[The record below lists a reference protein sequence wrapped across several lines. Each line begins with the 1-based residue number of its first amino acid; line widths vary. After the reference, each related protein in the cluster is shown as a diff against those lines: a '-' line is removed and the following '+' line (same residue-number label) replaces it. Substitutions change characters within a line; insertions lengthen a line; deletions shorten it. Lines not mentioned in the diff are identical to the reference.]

1 MFEKLTDVFITAA
14 EKYLTVVDA
23 EPNRSNQHEVGGLKE
38 AGFADFLGYPVNGEK
53 WYLPVTMVYITDDD
67 NDPVICEDTMSWYDT
82 RYNQPSRSAE
92 YRLYY
97 RSNEVTRSMRAGDF
111 FIIAMTKDKT
121 LLTVC
126 TPAGGQA
133 ESQLRTIFGSAKE
146 GKETSLK
153 PLPVDESLVVAP
165 IRLMLAELGIEF
177 YVQSDS
183 DKVLLEHLIEK
194 FDSKFPATKKF
205 SDFSRK
211 IIKEKVS
218 EIEDPDNALLT
229 WMGNEEKLFR
239 ILERHIVS
247 EKLKEGF
254 GKSGNDVDEFIR
266 FSLSVQNRRKSRV
279 GHAFENH
286 ITEILLKNKVSFEKG
301 VYTEGKQKPDF
312 LFPSRSAYLDLDFDT
327 GKLHILAA
335 KTTCKER
342 WRQVL
347 TEGDRIKNKHLIT
360 LEPAISRDQ
369 IEQMVGM
376 NVQLVVP
383 AALHQT
389 YLPEQQCALLTFKN
403 FIKVVK

>member
-1 MFEKLTDVFITAA
+1 MFEKLKDVFITAA
-14 EKYLTVVDA
+14 EKYLTSVDA
-23 EPNRSNQHEVGGLKE
+23 DPKKSNQHEVGGLKG
-38 AGFADFLGYPVNGEK
+38 AGFSDFLGYPENGDK
-53 WYLPVTMVYITDDD
+53 WYFPVTMVYITDDD
-67 NDPVICEDTMSWYDT
+67 SDPVICEDTMSWYDT
-82 RYNQPSRSAE
+82 RYNQPHRSAE

-97 RSNEVTRSMRAGDF
+97 RSNEVTRLMREGDL

-126 TPAGGQA
+126 TPAGSQA
-133 ESQLRTIFGSAKE
+133 ESQLRSIFGSAKE
-146 GKETSLK
+146 GEGKSLK
-153 PLPVDESLVVAP
+153 PLPVSEGLVVAP
-165 IRLMLAELGIEF
+165 VRLMLAELGIEF
-177 YVQSDS
+177 YIQSDS
-183 DKVLLEHLIEK
+183 DKVLLERLIEK
-194 FDSKFPATKKF
+194 FDSKFPTTKKF

-211 IIKEKVS
+211 LIKGKVS
-218 EIEDPDNALLT
+218 ETDDPDNTLLT

-254 GKSGNDVDEFIR
+254 GDDGNDVDEFIR

-286 ITEILLKNKVSFEKG
+286 ITEIFIKNKVLFEKG

-312 LFPSRSAYLDLDFDT
+312 LFPSQVAYLDPSFDNE
-327 GKLHILAA
+327 KLHILAA

-342 WRQVL
+342 WRQIL
-347 TEGDRIKNKHLIT
+347 AEADRVKNKHLIT

-369 IEQMVGM
+369 TEQMIKM

-383 AALHQT
+383 QALHQT
-389 YLPEQQCALLTFKN
+389 YLPEQQDGLLTFKE
-403 FIKVVK
+403 FINVVI

>member
-1 MFEKLTDVFITAA
+1 MFEKLKDVFITAA

-23 EPNRSNQHEVGGLKE
+23 EPKKSNQHEVGGLKE
-38 AGFADFLGYPVNGEK
+38 AGFADFLGYPTNGEK

-67 NDPVICEDTMSWYDT
+67 NDPVICEDTMSWYDA
-82 RYNQPSRSAE
+82 RYNQPTRSAE

-97 RSNEVTRSMRAGDF
+97 RSNEVTRSMRAGDL
-111 FIIAMTKDKT
+111 FIIAMTKDKA

-126 TPAGGQA
+126 APAGSQA
-133 ESQLRTIFGSAKE
+133 ESQLRTIFGSTQE
-146 GKETSLK
+146 GERTSLK

-177 YVQSDS
+177 YIKTDS
-183 DKVLLEHLIEK
+183 DKVLLERLIEK
-194 FDSKFPATKKF
+194 FDSKFPTTKKF

-211 IIKEKVS
+211 LIKEKVS

-239 ILERHIVS
+239 ILERYIVS

-254 GKSGNDVDEFIR
+254 GESGNDVDEFIR

-279 GHAFENH
+279 GYAFENH
-286 ITEILLKNKVSFEKG
+286 ITVILLKNKVSFEKG

-312 LFPSRSAYLDLDFDT
+312 LFPSQAAYLDLNFDT
-327 GKLHILAA
+327 EKLHILAA

-347 TEGDRIKNKHLIT
+347 PEASRVKNKHLIT
-360 LEPAISRDQ
+360 LEPAISRAQ
-369 IEQMVGM
+369 TEQMINM
-376 NVQLVVP
+376 NVQLVIP
-383 AALHQT
+383 EALHQT
-389 YLPEQQCALLTFKN
+389 YLPEQQSTLLTFKD
-403 FIKVVK
+403 FIKVVR